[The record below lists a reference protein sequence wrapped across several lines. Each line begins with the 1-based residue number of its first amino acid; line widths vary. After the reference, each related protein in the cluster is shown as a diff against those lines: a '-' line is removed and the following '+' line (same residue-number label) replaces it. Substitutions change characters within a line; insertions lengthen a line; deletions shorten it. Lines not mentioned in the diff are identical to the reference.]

1 MARHI
6 ACAPDIA
13 RGGIGDSVPKDAVYP
28 VAFVDAEGRP
38 LNGANL
44 GVLHSEKR
52 ATAAGEFFLVGHHVR
67 RGRQLK

>member
-1 MARHI
+1 MARHT

-13 RGGIGDSVPKDAVYP
+13 RGGIGASVPKEAVYP

-44 GVLHSEKR
+44 DILHSEK
-52 ATAAGEFFLVGHHVR
+52 GQPLR
-67 RGRQLK
+67 RMLFWSVTMCDEDGS

>member
-1 MARHI
+1 MARHT

-28 VAFVDAEGRP
+28 VVFVDAEGRP

-44 GVLHSEKR
+44 DILHSEKGQSPPP
-52 ATAAGEFFLVGHHVR
+52 ANAFWLVTMCDEDGS
-67 RGRQLK
+67 

>member
-1 MARHI
+1 MARHT

-13 RGGIGDSVPKDAVYP
+13 RGGIGASVPKEAVYP

-44 GVLHSEKR
+44 DILHSEKGQPPP
-52 ATAAGEFFLVGHHVR
+52 ANSFWSVTMCDEDGS
-67 RGRQLK
+67 